1 MGSKK
6 VFGPIELIKDS
17 HPKMVRF
24 VIIQCFLTSVIVLL
38 SLGGISDA
46 TKDQRWT
53 EQEKQTAFQQLLS
66 GAGRLRLE
74 ASSSDGAIVVQSS
87 AAELLANDEESKRHD
102 RRQAIDVSG
111 KENHKKK
118 KKEEK
123 QANPKGQRQHHHG
136 YEIHCIV

>member
-1 MGSKK
+1 MIS
-6 VFGPIELIKDS
+6 
-17 HPKMVRF
+17 
-24 VIIQCFLTSVIVLL
+24 QCIVTSVVVFLCL
-38 SLGGISDA
+38 RGESDA

-74 ASSSDGAIVVQSS
+74 ASSSDGAIVQPSS
-87 AAELLANDEESKRHD
+87 AAELSTSAIFNDEESKRHD
-102 RRQAIDVSG
+102 RRQAIDISG

-123 QANPKGQRQHHHG
+123 KEHPKGHRQHHHG
-136 YEIHCIV
+136 YEI

>member
-1 MGSKK
+1 
-6 VFGPIELIKDS
+6 
-17 HPKMVRF
+17 MVRF
-24 VIIQCFLTSVIVLL
+24 VIIQCFVTSVIVLL

-46 TKDQRWT
+46 SDATRDQRWT

-87 AAELLANDEESKRHD
+87 AAELLTNDEESKRHD
-102 RRQAIDVSG
+102 RRQAIDISG

-123 QANPKGQRQHHHG
+123 KANPKGQRQHHHG
-136 YEIHCIV
+136 YEYTASSDL